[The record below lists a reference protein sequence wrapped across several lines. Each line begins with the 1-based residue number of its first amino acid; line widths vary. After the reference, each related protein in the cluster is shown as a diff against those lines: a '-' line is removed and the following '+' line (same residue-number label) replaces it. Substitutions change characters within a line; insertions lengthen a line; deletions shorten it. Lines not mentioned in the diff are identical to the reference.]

1 MTAHADTPGAG
12 AAPRA
17 LRIAIVAG
25 EASGDQLGAALIE
38 ALRARAPRCE
48 FRGVAGPKMLAAG
61 CTALAPADELAVMG
75 LAEILAHLPRLWR
88 LRRRLERAFLA
99 WQPDVFIGI
108 DSPEFNLGL
117 AARLKARGLRT
128 VQYVSP
134 QVWAWR
140 QGRVRT
146 IARDC
151 DLVLCLLP
159 FEPAFYGA
167 HAVRAVYVGHPLA
180 DQIALAPDRGAARA
194 ALGLDALAPVVALL
208 PGSRVGEVRR
218 LGPAFLQTVAWL
230 RARRPELRFIAP
242 MATPEAAR
250 AFAAAEAA
258 GVRRLDGQA
267 RVALQAADA
276 ALVTS
281 GTATLEALL
290 CRCPMVVAYRAS
302 AVSAALVRGLRLV
315 RVSHFALPNLL
326 AGERLVPEHFQE
338 DASAERLGP
347 GVLRALD
354 DAAYRGTLLERFD
367 AIHRSLRQ
375 DGAARAAD
383 AILELVGGGGGAA

>member
-1 MTAHADTPGAG
+1 MTAHADTLGG
-12 AAPRA
+12 SAPRRA
-17 LRIAIVAG
+17 LRVAIVAG
-25 EASGDQLGAALIE
+25 EASGDQLGAALIA
-38 ALRARAPRCE
+38 ALRARLPQCE
-48 FRGVAGPKMLAAG
+48 FRGVAGPKMLSAG
-61 CTALAPADELAVMG
+61 CTALASAGELAVMG

-88 LRRRLERAFLA
+88 LQRGLERAFLE
-99 WQPDVFIGI
+99 WQPDVFVGI

-117 AARLKARGLRT
+117 ASRLKAHGLHT

-159 FEPAFYGA
+159 FEPAFYDA

-180 DQIALAPDRGAARA
+180 DQIALAPERGGARS
-194 ALGLDALAPVVALL
+194 ALGLAADAPVVALL

-218 LGPAFLQTVAWL
+218 LGPVFLRTVDWL
-230 RARRPELRFIAP
+230 RARRPELQFIAP
-242 MATPEAAR
+242 MASPEAAL
-250 AFAAAEAA
+250 AFTAADAA
-258 GVRRLDGQA
+258 GVRRLEGQA
-267 RVALQAADA
+267 RLALQAADA

-302 AVSAALVRGLRLV
+302 ALSAALVRGLRLV

-338 DASAERLGP
+338 EARPERLGE
-347 GVLRALD
+347 GVLRALGD
-354 DAAYRGTLLERFD
+354 EAYRAALLARFE
-367 AIHRSLRQ
+367 AIHRALRQ
-375 DGAARAAD
+375 DGAARAAG

>member
-1 MTAHADTPGAG
+1 M
-12 AAPRA
+12 RVA
-17 LRIAIVAG
+17 LVAG

-38 ALRARAPRCE
+38 ALRARRPDCL
-48 FRGVAGPKMLAAG
+48 FSGVAGPRMQAAG
-61 CTALAPADELAVMG
+61 CAALADAGELAVMG
-75 LAEILAHLPRLWR
+75 LAEILGHLPRLWR
-88 LRRRLERAFLA
+88 LRRGLERALRA
-99 WQPDVFIGI
+99 WQPDVFVGI

-117 AARLKARGLRT
+117 AARLKAGGLRT

-159 FEPAFYGA
+159 FEPAFYRK

-180 DQIALAPDRGAARA
+180 DQVPSLPDRSGARA
-194 ALGLDALAPVVALL
+194 ALGLDPAAPILALL
-208 PGSRVGEVRR
+208 PGSRVGEVRH
-218 LGPAFLQTVAWL
+218 LGAVFLETVAWL
-230 RARRPELRFIAP
+230 RQRRPNLQFIAP
-242 MATPEAAR
+242 LASPQTAA
-250 AFAAAEAA
+250 AFAAARAC
-258 GVRRLDGQA
+258 GVRMLDGQA
-267 RVALQAADA
+267 RLALQAADA

-290 CRCPMVVAYRAS
+290 CRCPMVVAYRTS
-302 AVSAALVRGLRLV
+302 ALSAALLRGLRLV

-338 DASAERLGP
+338 EARADRLGA
-347 GVLRALD
+347 GLLRALE
-354 DAAYRGTLLERFD
+354 DAPYRAGLLERFD
-367 AIHRSLRQ
+367 GIHRELRQ
-375 DGAARAAD
+375 DGAAGAARAV
-383 AILELVGGGGGAA
+383 LELVGGGGRTAP